1 MLRKTLSALIL
12 ASLFTA
18 SACGEDSVE
27 PVDATHGSDITSQDV
42 TQTDAGVADAST
54 DDWGSEDCDP
64 LMPQRCS
71 LPWPSNLYLVPDEAR
86 ETGVTLT
93 FGPTTLPANRDG
105 QYINPEQWKRLDGY
119 GVGTPIIMYFPNID
133 ATNLPDETR
142 IPESLEDD
150 SPIMLF
156 AVREDGLERIPCFAE
171 LEIQVAKAF
180 GQAMYIRPAVILE
193 EGTHYIVALQ
203 NLVREDGTAFEP
215 SAAFDALRRG
225 DTAGT
230 PMEARQPRFDAMF
243 THLEEAGLDTEALT
257 LAWDFNTA
265 SGEALHGALLHVR
278 DKSFEEV
285 GPKGPVLT
293 VTETAPDEPQKPGF
307 ELFVEEESP
316 HIAVQLRGTMEV
328 PHFMEE
334 TTVPGPNK
342 SWQFHAPVD
351 HKPTMNGMRQAEFRI
366 RIPWSALNGE
376 PHGVIMHGH
385 GQTGTHSQIA
395 TDFYDEIANTEKF
408 ITIGCNMVGMAS
420 EDLPAITGTLYDMSF
435 FHTIS
440 DRLHQGLVEHLLLV
454 RAVRE
459 RLSDLP
465 ELSDYDVK
473 VDPEAMF
480 YSGIS
485 MGGIYGGTV
494 MAISQDMVR
503 GHLGVPGNNF
513 GLIVRRSYNF
523 HEFYSM
529 LHIAYPDFFDKAL
542 IMGIVQSLWDQ
553 VDSVSH
559 YRHIKESPHP
569 NTPSHE
575 VLLASATG
583 DRAVALITNEI
594 AVRSNLGIALMPE
607 YGKEVSLVEPTP
619 YPHKGSGLV
628 NYSFGNP
635 WPPPGPVPPDDEIGD
650 PHGLPRV
657 LPEHNEQMLHFFRT
671 GEIIDTCGGD
681 GCTPN

>member
-1 MLRKTLSALIL
+1 MVRRILVLVVLTVLSGHTAC
-12 ASLFTA
+12 AS
-18 SACGEDSVE
+18 EVE
-27 PVDATHGSDITSQDV
+27 PESDAVASSDINEPNVDVATSD
-42 TQTDAGVADAST
+42 ST
-54 DDWGSEDCDP
+54 PVDWGSDDCDP
-64 LMPQRCS
+64 IMPQRCS
-71 LPWPSNLYLVPDEAR
+71 LPWPSNHFLVPDEKR

-105 QYINPEQWKRLDGY
+105 LHIKPEAWSRLDGY
-119 GVGTPIIMYFPNID
+119 GVGTPIVMYFPNID
-133 ATNLPDETR
+133 ATDLPDENH
-142 IPESLEDD
+142 IADSMAED
-150 SPIMLF
+150 SPILLF
-156 AVREDGLERIPCFAE
+156 AVKDGVLERIPCFAE

-180 GQAMYIRPAVILE
+180 GQALYIRPAVILE
-193 EGTHYIVALQ
+193 EGTRYIVALR
-203 NLVREDGTAFEP
+203 NLVREDGTSFEP
-215 SAAFDALRRG
+215 SPAFDALRRG

-230 PMEARQPRFDAMF
+230 PMETRQERFDEVFAF
-243 THLEEAGLDTEALT
+243 LEADGVDTDELT
-257 LAWDFNTA
+257 LTWDFNTA

-278 DKSFEEV
+278 DKAFEEV

-293 VTETAPDEPQKPGF
+293 VTEVAPDEPKKPGF
-307 ELFVEEESP
+307 ELFAQEDSP
-316 HIAVQLRGTMEV
+316 HIAIQLRGTMEV

-334 TTVPGPNK
+334 VMVPGPNQA
-342 SWQFHAPVD
+342 WQFFDPID
-351 HKPTMNGMRQAEFRI
+351 HKPQINGVRQAEFRV

-385 GQTGTHSQIA
+385 GQTGAHDQIA
-395 TDFYDEIANTEKF
+395 TDFYDEMANTENF
-408 ITIGCNMVGMAS
+408 IIIGCNMVGMAS
-420 EDLPAITGTLYDMSF
+420 EDLPSITGTLYDMSF

-440 DRLHQGLVEHLLLV
+440 DRLHQGLMEHMLLV

-465 ELSDYDVK
+465 ELADYDVK
-473 VDPEAMF
+473 VDPDALY

-494 MAISQDMVR
+494 MALSQDMVR

-513 GLIVRRSYNF
+513 GLIVRRSQNF
-523 HEFYSM
+523 HEFYAM
-529 LHIAYPDFFDKAL
+529 LHIAYPDFIDKAL

-559 YRHIKESPHP
+559 YRHIKESPHK

-594 AVRSNLGIALMPE
+594 AVRSDLGIVLLPD
-607 YGKEVSLVEPTP
+607 YGKEVGMVEPTP
-619 YPHKGSGLV
+619 YPHTGSGLV
-628 NYSFGNP
+628 NYTFGNP
-635 WPPPGPVPPDDEIGD
+635 WPPPGPIPPDDEVGN
-650 PHGLPRV
+650 PHGLPRA